1 MLFAMQG
8 FTKEFIVLQQ
18 DNNGVE
24 YLGKRDLLEY
34 EIQDE
39 RLFIDNTNE
48 ESRAELK
55 IVFRRRIEYHIF
67 GVFIQQ
73 KVLISVG
80 FLTYFFEVTNFTD
93 RVMVSLTLMLVI
105 ATLSDGIKSTLPA
118 TPYLKM
124 IDVWL
129 FVCLNQ
135 MVLTLLFHT
144 ILLQRVMKESKIE
157 AKLKSERLANY
168 YAQSTDKLSSQISQ
182 VSERP
187 RTGTWVNRPSSSFM
201 RMAKIA
207 DMSDISPEELPRSR
221 RLNNIGRLS
230 YLTVTLSFWFVFW
243 CMAFIEFFRP
253 ADEYINRKIQ

>member
-157 AKLKSERLANY
+157 AKLKSERPETA
-168 YAQSTDKLSSQISQ
+168 ISH
-182 VSERP
+182 VARIRVGMTAS
-187 RTGTWVNRPSSSFM
+187 RPSSSFM